1 MRIAVPYD
9 NGAVF
14 QHFGRTSAF
23 KFYDVENGE
32 IRASA
37 VHSTNGSGHGAL
49 AGFLKDNGVD
59 TLICGG
65 IGGGAQTALSQTGIR
80 LYGGV
85 SGQRGRSRACAAG
98 RHACLRPGRALRS
111 SRA

>member
-37 VHSTNGSGHGAL
+37 VHSTGA
-49 AGFLKDNGVD
+49 A
-59 TLICGG
+59 
-65 IGGGAQTALSQTGIR
+65 TAR
-80 LYGGV
+80 WPV
-85 SGQRGRSRACAAG
+85 F
-98 RHACLRPGRALRS
+98 
-111 SRA
+111 

>member
-59 TLICGG
+59 TVICGG
-65 IGGGAQTALSQTGIR
+65 IGGS
-80 LYGGV
+80 GGC
-85 SGQRGRSRACAAG
+85 GHGCG
-98 RHACLRPGRALRS
+98 KE
-111 SRA
+111 